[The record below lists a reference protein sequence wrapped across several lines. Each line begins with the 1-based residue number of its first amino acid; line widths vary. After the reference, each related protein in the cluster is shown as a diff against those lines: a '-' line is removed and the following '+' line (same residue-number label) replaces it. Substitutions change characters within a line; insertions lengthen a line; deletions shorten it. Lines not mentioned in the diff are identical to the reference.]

1 MDRVLS
7 DASVSRI
14 HCKFL
19 RDANGVALV
28 DLGSTNGS
36 FRNGLK
42 LIPQEKNYIE
52 EGDEVKL
59 GRICFDI
66 R

>member
-1 MDRVLS
+1 M
-7 DASVSRI
+7 
-14 HCKFL
+14 
-19 RDANGVALV
+19 